1 MLNLILLLGGVI
13 LSISVKADENIYYT
27 NSNGVSMTETQ
38 YNYLKEMFFE
48 DYPNYVT
55 EAEYNELLTKNMFT
69 KEIEKKT
76 VVNEGS
82 PTVTRSSYHETN
94 AKILT
99 LSKSCG
105 TAECLMV
112 FTNAWKGDPTVKS
125 YDLIGA
131 LLYGNSLKLNSGITS
146 KLYFSGGTL
155 YGDGTKYSNKGWGVS
170 FLLPNSTS
178 LMTVTQHFYVYGMG
192 TVFTSYQHAIKKISL
207 ETSQKFTCNYGGWGG
222 VFDFYGTAVGKFDH
236 TAGVDMGIDI

>member
-13 LSISVKADENIYYT
+13 FSVNVKADENIYYT

-69 KEIEKKT
+69 NEIEKVT
-76 VVNEGS
+76 TTDQGTQIS
-82 PTVTRSSYHETN
+82 PQSSYHETN
-94 AKILT
+94 AKVLT
-99 LSKSCG
+99 LSKSCSK
-105 TAECLMV
+105 TECLMV
-112 FTNAWKGDPTVKS
+112 FTNAWKGDPSVKS

-131 LLYGNSLKLNSGITS
+131 LLFGDLTLNSGLTS
-146 KLYFSGGTL
+146 KLYYSGGTL
-155 YGDGTKYSNKGWGVS
+155 YGDGTKYSNTGWGVS

-178 LMTVTQHFYVYGMG
+178 LITVTQHFYVYGVG
-192 TVFTSYQHAIKKISL
+192 TVFSSYQHAVKNISL
-207 ETSQKFTCNYGGWGG
+207 ATSQKFTCNYGGWGD
-222 VFDFYGTAVGKFDH
+222 VFDFYGSAVGKYDH
-236 TAGVDMGIDI
+236 TAGVDMGIEV